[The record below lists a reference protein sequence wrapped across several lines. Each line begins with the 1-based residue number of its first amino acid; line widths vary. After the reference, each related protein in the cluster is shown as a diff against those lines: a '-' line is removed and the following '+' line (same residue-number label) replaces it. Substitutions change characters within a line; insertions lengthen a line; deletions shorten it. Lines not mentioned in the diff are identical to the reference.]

1 MKNPMLKFALI
12 RLGLFAGILVI
23 MLLLKFDPYFSAIVA
38 AVLGL
43 AISLIFFNKHR
54 GQLSESI
61 YNAIN
66 ARKKTDDESAED
78 QDSAKQ

>member
-1 MKNPMLKFALI
+1 MKNPILKFALI
-12 RLGLFAGILVI
+12 RLGLFAGILAI
-23 MLLLKFDPYFSAIVA
+23 MLMLKFDPYFSALIA

-66 ARKKTDDESAED
+66 NRKSSADESAED
-78 QDSAKQ
+78 SDSAKQ